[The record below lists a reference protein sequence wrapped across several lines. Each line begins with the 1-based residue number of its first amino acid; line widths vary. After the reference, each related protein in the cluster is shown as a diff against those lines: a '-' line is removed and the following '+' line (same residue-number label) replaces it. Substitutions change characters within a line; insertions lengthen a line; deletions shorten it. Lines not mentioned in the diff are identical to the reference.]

1 MLLTSGFLHKS
12 TQVPRP
18 YTENNDI
25 HLGSWVMTQRDV
37 FNNGKLLKERL
48 ELLNS
53 IDFAWKAKKN
63 SFGRR

>member
-1 MLLTSGFLHKS
+1 
-12 TQVPRP
+12 
-18 YTENNDI
+18 
-25 HLGSWVMTQRDV
+25 MTQRYV